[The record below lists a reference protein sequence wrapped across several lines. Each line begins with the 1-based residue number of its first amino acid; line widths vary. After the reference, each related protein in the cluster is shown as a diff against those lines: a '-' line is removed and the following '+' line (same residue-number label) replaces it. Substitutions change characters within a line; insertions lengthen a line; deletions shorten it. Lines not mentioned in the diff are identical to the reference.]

1 MAKVYIVQPSDKFD
15 YSQAEQFGEVVYI
28 LPAGLPIRYDDVR
41 YIVDIIS
48 AALKNATFEDYLV
61 LSGPNYLLFGMV
73 MAELANVTGGAFK
86 ALRYEP
92 NSKEYS
98 EMEIDLG

>member
-15 YSQAEQFGEVVYI
+15 YSRAEQFGEIVYV
-28 LPAGLPIRYDDVR
+28 LPAGLPIRYEDVS
-41 YIVDIIS
+41 YLVKIIE
-48 AALKNATFEDYLV
+48 AAMKDATFEDYLV
-61 LSGPNYLLFGMV
+61 LSGPSYLLFGMV
-73 MAELANVTGGAFK
+73 MAELAWVTGGAFK

-98 EMEIDLG
+98 EMEINLG